1 MKIINFKK
9 IKNLPDRMT
18 PVVRAGNRGVVILF
32 AVTISSILLAI
43 ALGVLDIAF
52 KEVKFGTSAKD
63 SNNAFFAADSGI
75 EKVLFLDKP
84 PSAYATPSV
93 PPPVVVPYLGSSGVS
108 CAKVSITKN
117 ADGTTNVISK
127 GYNIGDADGSCNS
140 TNPDRI
146 ERQIEVNY

>member
-1 MKIINFKK
+1 MIKK
-9 IKNLPDRMT
+9 NVKN
-18 PVVRAGNRGVVILF
+18 NKGVVILF

-52 KEVKFGTSAKD
+52 KEIKFGTSAKD

-84 PSAYATPSV
+84 PASAYATPSV
-93 PPPVVVPYLGSSGVS
+93 PPNIIVPYLGSSGVS
-108 CAKVSITKN
+108 CANVSIVKN

-127 GYNIGDADGSCNS
+127 GYDIGDGSCNS